1 MEVVF
6 LAVALSADAVVFGL
20 SFGVKDIKIPLYSL
34 FLMTAVGFLT
44 VGGGLLLGEIM
55 FSLLPVGE
63 SLGAFILVGLGMWLI
78 CDSDDGAKEVINHPE
93 KIDIDNSRIIE
104 PVEAIITGFALS
116 VDSVSVCLGY
126 GAAGKNSVVL
136 PVLVTVFQIIFL
148 YGGIIMSK
156 KIRLK
161 TKVNCITL
169 ISGLKCNRHK
179 QTPKEHLHSGNTY
192 KPCRH
197 SHKKC
202 FFSGQLKPL
211 PLLQFLLE

>member
-1 MEVVF
+1 M
-6 LAVALSADAVVFGL
+6 L
-20 SFGVKDIKIPLYSL
+20 
-34 FLMTAVGFLT
+34 
-44 VGGGLLLGEIM
+44 
-55 FSLLPVGE
+55 
-63 SLGAFILVGLGMWLI
+63 
-78 CDSDDGAKEVINHPE
+78 PE

-169 ISGLKCNRHK
+169 ISGLIIMIIG
-179 QTPKEHLHSGNTY
+179 LY
-192 KPCRH
+192 KLVP
-197 SHKKC
+197 
-202 FFSGQLKPL
+202 FFS
-211 PLLQFLLE
+211 

>member
-1 MEVVF
+1 MEVIF

-20 SFGVKDIKIPLYSL
+20 SFGMKDIKIPLYSL

-44 VGGGLLLGEIM
+44 VGLLLGEIV
-55 FSLLPVGE
+55 FSLVPIGE
-63 SLGAFILVGLGMWLI
+63 SLGAFILVGLGIWLI
-78 CDSDDGAKEVINHPE
+78 CDSDDGAKDVINHPE

-126 GAAGKNSVVL
+126 GASGKNSVVL
-136 PVLVTVFQIIFL
+136 PILVTLFQIIFL

-161 TKVNCITL
+161 TRVNCITL
-169 ISGLKCNRHK
+169 ISGLIIMIIG
-179 QTPKEHLHSGNTY
+179 LY
-192 KPCRH
+192 KLVP
-197 SHKKC
+197 
-202 FFSGQLKPL
+202 FFS
-211 PLLQFLLE
+211 

>member
-93 KIDIDNSRIIE
+93 KID

-169 ISGLKCNRHK
+169 ISGLIIMIIG
-179 QTPKEHLHSGNTY
+179 LY
-192 KPCRH
+192 KLVP
-197 SHKKC
+197 
-202 FFSGQLKPL
+202 FFS
-211 PLLQFLLE
+211 

>member
-136 PVLVTVFQIIFL
+136 PVLVTDNFL
-148 YGGIIMSK
+148 IWWNNNVK
-156 KIRLK
+156 KNK
-161 TKVNCITL
+161 TENKGKLYYPYFRSYYNDNWFV
-169 ISGLKCNRHK
+169 
-179 QTPKEHLHSGNTY
+179 
-192 KPCRH
+192 
-197 SHKKC
+197 
-202 FFSGQLKPL
+202 
-211 PLLQFLLE
+211 

>member
-1 MEVVF
+1 MKLVLKILALPVLFVVKVICVLGNLLTNVVSYVIGILLLVIGGSAIYCIVKALWQSLLILVVLGIATIAAVF
-6 LAVALSADAVVFGL
+6 LLVWAVMKAEN
-20 SFGVKDIKIPLYSL
+20 I
-34 FLMTAVGFLT
+34 
-44 VGGGLLLGEIM
+44 
-55 FSLLPVGE
+55 GE

-169 ISGLKCNRHK
+169 ISGLIIMIIG
-179 QTPKEHLHSGNTY
+179 LY
-192 KPCRH
+192 KLVP
-197 SHKKC
+197 
-202 FFSGQLKPL
+202 FFS
-211 PLLQFLLE
+211 

>member
-1 MEVVF
+1 MEVIF

-20 SFGVKDIKIPLYSL
+20 SFGMKDIKIPLYSL

-44 VGGGLLLGEIM
+44 VGGGLLLGEIV
-55 FSLLPVGE
+55 FSLVPIGE
-63 SLGAFILVGLGMWLI
+63 RLGIWLI
-78 CDSDDGAKEVINHPE
+78 CDSDDGAKDVINHPE

-126 GAAGKNSVVL
+126 GASGKNSVVL
-136 PVLVTVFQIIFL
+136 PILVTLFQIIFL

-161 TKVNCITL
+161 TRVNCITL
-169 ISGLKCNRHK
+169 ISGLIIMIIG
-179 QTPKEHLHSGNTY
+179 LY
-192 KPCRH
+192 KLVP
-197 SHKKC
+197 
-202 FFSGQLKPL
+202 FFS
-211 PLLQFLLE
+211 

>member
-1 MEVVF
+1 MEVIF

-20 SFGVKDIKIPLYSL
+20 SFGMKDLKIPLYSL

-44 VGGGLLLGEIM
+44 VGGGLLLGEIV
-55 FSLLPVGE
+55 FSLVPIGE
-63 SLGAFILVGLGMWLI
+63 SLGAFILVGLGIWLI
-78 CDSDDGAKEVINHPE
+78 CDSDDGAKDVINHPE

-126 GAAGKNSVVL
+126 GASGKNSVVL
-136 PVLVTVFQIIFL
+136 PILVTLFQIIFL

-161 TKVNCITL
+161 TRVNCITL
-169 ISGLKCNRHK
+169 ISGLIIMIIG
-179 QTPKEHLHSGNTY
+179 LY
-192 KPCRH
+192 KLVP
-197 SHKKC
+197 
-202 FFSGQLKPL
+202 FFS
-211 PLLQFLLE
+211 

>member
-1 MEVVF
+1 VIFVEVIF

-20 SFGVKDIKIPLYSL
+20 SFGMKDIKIPLYSL

-44 VGGGLLLGEIM
+44 LGEIV
-55 FSLLPVGE
+55 FSLVPIGE
-63 SLGAFILVGLGMWLI
+63 SLGAFILVGLGIWLI
-78 CDSDDGAKEVINHPE
+78 CDSDDGAKDVINHPE

-126 GAAGKNSVVL
+126 GASGKNSVVL
-136 PVLVTVFQIIFL
+136 PILVTLFQIIFL

-161 TKVNCITL
+161 TRVNCITL
-169 ISGLKCNRHK
+169 ISGLIIMIIG
-179 QTPKEHLHSGNTY
+179 LY
-192 KPCRH
+192 KLVP
-197 SHKKC
+197 
-202 FFSGQLKPL
+202 FFS
-211 PLLQFLLE
+211 